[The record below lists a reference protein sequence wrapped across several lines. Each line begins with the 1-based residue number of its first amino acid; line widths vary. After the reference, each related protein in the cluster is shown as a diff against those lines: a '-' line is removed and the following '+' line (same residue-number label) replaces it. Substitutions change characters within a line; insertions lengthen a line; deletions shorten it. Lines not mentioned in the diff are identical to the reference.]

1 VRSRPRHNLCRL
13 SSNKSKQEHIIDQ
26 FIHLQ
31 RIMIIRDEY
40 LETVRL
46 FRLLVEYESNPK
58 TV

>member
-1 VRSRPRHNLCRL
+1 LCRL

-46 FRLLVEYESNPK
+46 FRLLDEYKSNPK